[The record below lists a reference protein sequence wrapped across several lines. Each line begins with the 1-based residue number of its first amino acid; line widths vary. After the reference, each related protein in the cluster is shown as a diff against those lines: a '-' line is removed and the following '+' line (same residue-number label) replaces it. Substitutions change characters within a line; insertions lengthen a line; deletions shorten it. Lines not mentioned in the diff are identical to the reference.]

1 MYNIAILGCENTHA
15 NTFLEFIKNDKD
27 FTDVCVAGVYSDDIE
42 AAKKLADLYGVNIM
56 NRYDELQGKVDGVMV
71 TARNGAN
78 HLKFIKPY
86 LPYGVSVFVDK
97 PVTISVAEAEEMMKC
112 FKTYKNRFS
121 GGSVMKYC
129 DEIVAMKK
137 ELSELGADN
146 IVSGFVKAPAMKN
159 SPYGGLHFYAPHL
172 VEIMCELYGR
182 FPESISAVENEDC
195 ITAIFRYKSY
205 DITAAFTEMRVSSN
219 YYALCSAKEKTFLR
233 EVNIE
238 QKDFR
243 EEFSVFYK
251 SLKYEVDNPDEKEF
265 ISPVYILNTVEKA
278 LKSGKEEKILWQ

>member
-15 NTFLEFIKNDKD
+15 NTFLEFIKNDKEFAD
-27 FTDVCVAGVYSDDIE
+27 INVAGVYSDDFE

-129 DEIVAMKK
+129 DEIVTMKK

>member
-15 NTFLEFIKNDKD
+15 NTFLEFIKNDEE
-27 FTDVCVAGVYSDDIE
+27 FSDVCVAGVYSDDIE
-42 AAKKLADLYGVNIM
+42 AAKKLADLYGVNVM
-56 NRYDELQGKVDGVMV
+56 NSYDELQGKVDGVMV

-97 PVTISVAEAEEMMKC
+97 PVTISVAEAEKMMEL

-129 DEIVAMKK
+129 DEIVEMKK
-137 ELSELGADN
+137 ELSELGVEN

-172 VEIMCELYGR
+172 VEMMCELFGR
-182 FPESISAVENEDC
+182 FPESISAVENDDC
-195 ITAIFRYKSY
+195 ITAIFRYKNY
-205 DITAAFTEMRVSSN
+205 DITAAFTEMRASSD
-219 YYALCSAKEKTFLR
+219 YYTLCISKEKTFLR
-233 EVNIE
+233 EVKIE

-243 EEFSVFYK
+243 KELSVFYQ
-251 SLKYEVDNPDEKEF
+251 SLKNEGNNPDEKEF
-265 ISPVYILNTVEKA
+265 IAPVYILNTIEKA
-278 LKSGKEEKILWQ
+278 LKSGKEEKILW